1 MNQPEILNEKIRK
14 TMVKAISRYS
24 MIQDGD
30 RILLAVSGGKDSTI
44 MALMFRDIAIKS
56 PVSFTYEAVILDQK
70 QPGFNVETYQDWMMQ
85 QGVPLTIIT
94 EDTYSIVK
102 EKVPVGKTTCGL
114 CSRLRRGIL
123 YNYAHEHG
131 FDKIALGHHRDD
143 LNETLLL
150 NIFYTGQLG
159 SMPPKLI
166 SDDKRNTVI
175 RPLCEVSEKDLTD
188 LSQSLNIPVIPCN
201 LCGSQENLKRKKIK
215 KLLKTLEADHPE
227 LQSSMIK
234 AQRNI
239 KASQLSDLNF
249 LSFD

>member
-1 MNQPEILNEKIRK
+1 MHHPEILNEKIRK
-14 TMVKAISRYS
+14 TMVRAINRYS
-24 MIQDGD
+24 MIEDGN

-56 PVSFTYEAVILDQK
+56 PIPFTYEAVILDQK
-70 QPGFNVETYQDWMMQ
+70 QPGFNIETYQDWMLK
-85 QGVPLTIIT
+85 QGIPLTIIT

-102 EKVPVGKTTCGL
+102 EKVPAGKTTCGL

-123 YNYAHEHG
+123 YNYAHEHQ

-143 LNETLLL
+143 FNETLLL

-175 RPLCEVSEKDLTD
+175 RPLCDVSEKDLSKYASE
-188 LSQSLNIPVIPCN
+188 LKIPVIPCN

-215 KLLKTLEADHPE
+215 HLLKTLETEHPE

-239 KASQLSDLNF
+239 KASQLSDLNYLNF
-249 LSFD
+249 